1 MKPLKNPLEIAASFI
16 LGLFV
21 LTGCGKQSP
30 LAGRWSTTEPFGDSS
45 GMATAET
52 VLTHEGDVVNGTFKF
67 KTLPDAARKELGA
80 TSFPLEQ
87 VRYSGGRLS
96 FIVPIAPGQPKEC
109 LLFNLQLDGDKLKG
123 TAKENRPEVEQLI
136 PVVFKKER

>member
-1 MKPLKNPLEIAASFI
+1 MKPLKIAASLI
-16 LGLFV
+16 LCVIV

-30 LAGRWSTTEPFGDSS
+30 LAGRWSTPEPFGDAS

-52 VLTHEGDVVNGTFKF
+52 VFSHEGDVVSGTFKF
-67 KTLPDAARKELGA
+67 KSLPDAARKELGA

-96 FIVPIAPGQPKEC
+96 FIVPIMPNQPKEC

-123 TAKENRPEVEQLI
+123 TAKENRPEAENLI
-136 PVVFKKER
+136 PVVFKKVP

>member
-1 MKPLKNPLEIAASFI
+1 MKPLKLAISITIALI
-16 LGLFV
+16 V

-30 LAGRWSTTEPFGDSS
+30 LAGRWSTTEPFGDET

-52 VLTHEGDVVNGTFKF
+52 VLSHEGEVVSGTFKF
-67 KTLPDAARKELGA
+67 KSLPDAARKELG
-80 TSFPLEQ
+80 TNTFSLEQ
-87 VRYSGGRLS
+87 VSFIGGRLT
-96 FIVPIAPGQPKEC
+96 FVVPIAPAQPKEC

-123 TAKENRPEVEQLI
+123 TAKENRPEVQTLI